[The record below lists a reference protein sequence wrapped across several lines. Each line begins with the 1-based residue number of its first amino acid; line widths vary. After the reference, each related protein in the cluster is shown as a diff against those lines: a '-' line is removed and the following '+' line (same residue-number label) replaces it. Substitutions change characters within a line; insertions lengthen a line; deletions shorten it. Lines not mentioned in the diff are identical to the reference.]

1 MRGDD
6 ARRRVVS
13 PASENIFSIPERR
26 DALET
31 LARAV
36 ENESA
41 ATTTTT
47 RGFDTSRAVATPAR
61 DDDEMIRELMET
73 KRRKGD
79 MEPVRAKYATLR
91 SRQNELTVLNLM
103 ERYLGPTEA
112 RVIGG
117 LLTVN
122 RSLTKIDVRSNEL
135 DDESKTLLRDAV
147 KDKSGFELL
156 V

>member
-41 ATTTTT
+41 AATTTTTT
-47 RGFDTSRAVATPAR
+47 RGFDTLRAVATPAR
-61 DDDEMIRELMET
+61 DDDETTRARSVSRREHPET
-73 KRRKGD
+73 
-79 MEPVRAKYATLR
+79 
-91 SRQNELTVLNLM
+91 
-103 ERYLGPTEA
+103 ERGRIPGVDASDDA
-112 RVIGG
+112 REV
-117 LLTVN
+117 
-122 RSLTKIDVRSNEL
+122 
-135 DDESKTLLRDAV
+135 
-147 KDKSGFELL
+147 
-156 V
+156 

>member
-61 DDDEMIRELMET
+61 DDDETTRARSVARRQHPET
-73 KRRKGD
+73 ERGRGEFWVLTRRTTRGRC
-79 MEPVRAKYATLR
+79 ERAGEGRKTKESLGRHEVLR
-91 SRQNELTVLNLM
+91 VQDA
-103 ERYLGPTEA
+103 A
-112 RVIGG
+112 RG
-117 LLTVN
+117 
-122 RSLTKIDVRSNEL
+122 
-135 DDESKTLLRDAV
+135 
-147 KDKSGFELL
+147 
-156 V
+156 

>member
-41 ATTTTT
+41 AATTTTT
-47 RGFDTSRAVATPAR
+47 RGFDTLRADATPAR
-61 DDDEMIRELMET
+61 DDDETTRARSVSRREHPET
-73 KRRKGD
+73 
-79 MEPVRAKYATLR
+79 
-91 SRQNELTVLNLM
+91 
-103 ERYLGPTEA
+103 ERGRIPGVDASDDA
-112 RVIGG
+112 REV
-117 LLTVN
+117 
-122 RSLTKIDVRSNEL
+122 
-135 DDESKTLLRDAV
+135 
-147 KDKSGFELL
+147 
-156 V
+156 

>member
-61 DDDEMIRELMET
+61 DDDETTRARSVSRREHPET
-73 KRRKGD
+73 
-79 MEPVRAKYATLR
+79 
-91 SRQNELTVLNLM
+91 
-103 ERYLGPTEA
+103 ERGRIPGVDASDDA
-112 RVIGG
+112 REV
-117 LLTVN
+117 
-122 RSLTKIDVRSNEL
+122 
-135 DDESKTLLRDAV
+135 
-147 KDKSGFELL
+147 
-156 V
+156 